1 MTHLRRYRAVIGVIV
16 GLSLI
21 AGAVRTADAAQRRTT
36 RAYRAAREAMTPR
49 FKFDENG
56 ALVPDVRAEA
66 AIVFSPDSGK
76 VLWEDNASDQ
86 RSIAS
91 ITKVMTALVYLE
103 DEPDLDEIIT
113 VTRPDTRAAST
124 TFLRAGEKLSARN
137 VLHLALIASD
147 NAAARVLARIS
158 HGGTAPFVQRM
169 NAKAAEL
176 GLDRTFFADP
186 SGLDA
191 RNVSSAY
198 DLSRLIVYAAG
209 DERISEIMQKADYQ
223 FRTSRRPLTIR
234 NTNKLVGVLDVVG
247 GKTGFIS
254 ASGHCLVTLL
264 RLPQGPS
271 VAIVVLGAKSNL
283 GRFWETRHLFN
294 WLSAQARSLHL
305 ASSHIQTE
313 HPVSFAR
320 PWPIARLHIAP

>member
-1 MTHLRRYRAVIGVIV
+1 MTQARRYSTVIGVIA
-16 GLSLI
+16 GLSFI
-21 AGAVRTADAAQRRTT
+21 AGLSARPAEAAQKRST

-56 ALVPDVRAEA
+56 ALVPDVRAES
-66 AIVFSPDSGK
+66 AIVFSPESGK
-76 VLWEDNASDQ
+76 ILWEENAADR

-103 DEPDLDEIIT
+103 DGPDLDEVIT

-137 VLHLALIASD
+137 VLHLTLIASD
-147 NAAARVLARIS
+147 NAAARVLARVS
-158 HGGTAPFVQRM
+158 HGGTASFVQRM
-169 NAKAAEL
+169 NEKAVEL
-176 GLDRTFFADP
+176 GLEQTAFADP

-209 DERISEIMQKADYQ
+209 DERVSAIMQKTDYQ
-223 FRTSRRPLTIR
+223 LRTSRRPLTIR

-294 WLSAQARSLHL
+294 WLSAQARSLNL
-305 ASSHIQTE
+305 AAGDIQQDI
-313 HPVSFAR
+313 R
-320 PWPIARLHIAP
+320 